1 MYNTFNENKLLH
13 MPVKEKYSKSSILT
27 SWISKLLSWD
37 KIHKVYA
44 FLLLVLNK
52 CCIILTCLLFF
63 KPYFGMQVLSYEHIL
78 MDGDI
83 FMNSRDLRKMYA
95 LG

>member
-1 MYNTFNENKLLH
+1 
-13 MPVKEKYSKSSILT
+13 
-27 SWISKLLSWD
+27 
-37 KIHKVYA
+37 
-44 FLLLVLNK
+44 
-52 CCIILTCLLFF
+52 
-63 KPYFGMQVLSYEHIL
+63 MQVLSYEHIL